1 MWHGLACFGQ
11 WQGCSSKGIQGCS
24 FAYYPADSGRAPLSN
39 RHAAFLLTVLSVFFF
54 SLLSCFVIG
63 RLRPDWHCSRCA
75 FDEACP
81 WTSRGAARSRFV
93 FLLIIDGYPFF
104 IGLHVFAR
112 CVCLHFSNRA
122 AFELQEQTAPPRI
135 PRIPRFTSARWSW
148 QVASPNGARR
158 RYRRWK
164 QRPLQRNSLVVLSQ
178 EPEQTFWHIDSIKLT
193 ISSWTQEDA

>member
-81 WTSRGAARSRFV
+81 WISRGAARSRFV

-104 IGLHVFAR
+104 IGLHVLHVA
-112 CVCLHFSNRA
+112 CVCIFLTELPSNSKSKQLLRA
-122 AFELQEQTAPPRI
+122 FHAFHAL
-135 PRIPRFTSARWSW
+135 
-148 QVASPNGARR
+148 
-158 RYRRWK
+158 
-164 QRPLQRNSLVVLSQ
+164 PLQGDLGRSQARTGQGGGRGGESRGLFREILLLSCPKNQ
-178 EPEQTFWHIDSIKLT
+178 NKHFDILIQ
-193 ISSWTQEDA
+193 